1 MKKWLWGIFLFF
13 TISPAYA
20 LTIDQM
26 YTATFGH
33 YNQTYD
39 PNGYTSQQSFMIFS
53 QADYYVLNDGSSWDS
68 GAGWHPAAS
77 STVESIEIDND
88 TIIYNFFNP
97 ENKILF
103 QNIDY
108 NSGNHSAQ
116 GILGVS
122 SPLRIIAEI
131 GTHTG
136 IMTGYSIILSNEE
149 TWYGEARFN
158 YYSADVG
165 DFVYYEINFVLSD
178 SIWTEDL
185 FNNRFSYNLSGMV
198 DFTASPVPEP
208 ATILLVFIGLPF
220 IVLMKKKLLKK

>member
-1 MKKWLWGIFLFF
+1 MLYEVITSIDQLELWIFMKVGLFLTIKKGTKMKKWLWGIFLFF

-97 ENKILF
+97 S
-103 QNIDY
+103 Y
-108 NSGNHSAQ
+108 
-116 GILGVS
+116 
-122 SPLRIIAEI
+122 
-131 GTHTG
+131 
-136 IMTGYSIILSNEE
+136 
-149 TWYGEARFN
+149 
-158 YYSADVG
+158 
-165 DFVYYEINFVLSD
+165 NFV
-178 SIWTEDL
+178 
-185 FNNRFSYNLSGMV
+185 
-198 DFTASPVPEP
+198 
-208 ATILLVFIGLPF
+208 
-220 IVLMKKKLLKK
+220 